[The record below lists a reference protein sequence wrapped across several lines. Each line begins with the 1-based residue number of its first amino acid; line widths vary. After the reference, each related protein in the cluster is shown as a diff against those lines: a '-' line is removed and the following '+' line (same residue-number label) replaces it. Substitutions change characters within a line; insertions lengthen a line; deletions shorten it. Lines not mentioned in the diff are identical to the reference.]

1 MLGYD
6 ISWAAFNIIEVMSS
20 SKFSH
25 KRIGY
30 LAASQCFGEQIDVLM
45 LATNLIR
52 KDLNSG
58 KLYDTSVAISGL
70 SCFVTPDLARD
81 LCDDILALTASPK
94 PYIARKA
101 ILLLYKVF
109 LKNPDALRTA
119 FPRLRKKLEDPDPG
133 VQSAAVNVICELAR
147 KNPQNYLSL
156 SPVFFKLM
164 TTSTNNWVLIK
175 IIKLFGAL
183 TPLEPRLGKKLI
195 EPLTNLIHNTSAMSL
210 LYECINTVL
219 AGVPDHHASIQL
231 CVQKLRNLIEDSDQ
245 NLKYLG
251 LLAMGKILRHHPKS
265 VQAHKDLIL
274 TCLDD
279 RDESIRLRALD
290 LLHGMVSR
298 TNLLEIVRSL
308 VRHLSAPEI
317 GAHFRAELITTVV
330 RICSQGNY
338 QYVLSFEW
346 YISVLLELAQLNLN
360 RDGELLANQLLDVAV
375 RVASVRPFAVSQM
388 AIFLRSCKGMI
399 THSNQAS
406 LHDVIYAAAWI
417 CGEYAGF
424 LEEPRE
430 TLEAMLE
437 TANLVDLRG
446 HIQSVLVLNSL
457 KLYCKLAAKW
467 FTESTNGCKL
477 ESPALEM
484 GTSDPSLLELQ
495 ALLDR
500 LIGLTNFLMDKIALF
515 VHSAN
520 LEVQE
525 RAVSIHQLLHLIAKR
540 LSKLRVQAG
549 DSVPNSTT
557 TAEIVDLLG
566 SDGDGQLD
574 PLGSVQFEIK
584 SCAKAPQQASP
595 AHDLLVGLHALLYEL
610 CSFFEGEL
618 NPVAPKAQ
626 RKVPVPEGLD
636 LDAWIN
642 EPPLPPSQLLVASP
656 IALSSSQDMK
666 SKKTKRGKNIDIR
679 PSGDGIFSGL
689 VEPEGPKPVQLS
701 QAELDEMRKQ
711 RLLMQE
717 SNPHYLKPT
726 KSTSHNL
733 TAQDEV
739 AIPTPSEND
748 TPVAEP
754 PSGGGELKLA
764 SSDEFAMEMQKQFK
778 EMSKANA
785 KVSGSRGKATKKG
798 QRSRKAVV
806 AEQAE
811 GEETNE
817 FPSNVTVSNVMDL
830 PEGVTPNELDSPDEE
845 NDLDPTDPH
854 RLLNIQLDIQ
864 APETVATVT
873 SSNEVKVK
881 KRKMKVQEDGG
892 ERSKKDSTTSNGLK
906 QIRDHHQP
914 QQGIS
919 DEAFSK
925 LLMGSTL
932 TAACR
937 VKVRCP
943 ATAEAVKGSTLV
955 SAEEAFVALLHNLA
969 ANAGVSIVE
978 CVGTTAS
985 LYAEVAEMAVC
996 VLVKLSAQ
1004 TGSILIEAKSSQEAS
1019 ADEAVRQIKHAPPSV
1034 PPSLPRCVVRASFCP
1049 LVFCPCLQ
1057 HIPSILLSTS
1067 CIVTCRRM
1075 MTETHALTPSPL
1087 RYHEVA
1093 STYSSNYFR
1102 VFDNLSCEMSQ

>member
-1 MLGYD
+1 MALSAVKNTLERALDKDLSDLVRGIRAHKYDEVKYINECIDEIKNELKTGNIVSKANAINKLAYMIGYD

-20 SKFSH
+20 SKFSY

-58 KLYDTSVAISGL
+58 KLYDTSVALSGL
-70 SCFVTPDLARD
+70 SCFVTPDLAKD
-81 LCDDILALTASPK
+81 LCDDILALTMSPK
-94 PYIARKA
+94 PYIAKKA

-109 LKNPDALRTA
+109 LKNPDALRAA

-133 VQSAAVNVICELAR
+133 IQSAAVNVICELAR

-156 SPVFFKLM
+156 SPIFFKLM

-231 CVQKLRNLIEDSDQ
+231 CVQKLRILIEDSDQ

-274 TCLDD
+274 ACLDD

-308 VRHLSAPEI
+308 VRHLSTPEI
-317 GAHFRAELITTVV
+317 GAHFRAELIVTVV

-346 YISVLLELAQLNLN
+346 YISVLLELAQLNIN
-360 RDGELLANQLLDVAV
+360 RNGELLANQLLDVAV

-399 THSNQAS
+399 TYSNQAS

-467 FTESTNGCKL
+467 FNESTNGCSL
-477 ESPALEM
+477 ENSVLEM
-484 GTSDPSLLELQ
+484 GPSEPSISQLQ
-495 ALLDR
+495 ALLER
-500 LIGLTNFLMDKIALF
+500 LLGLTNFLMDKISLF

-525 RAVSIHQLLHLIAKR
+525 RAVSIHQLLHLMTKR
-540 LSKLRVQAG
+540 LSKLRAQVG
-549 DSVPNSTT
+549 DSTPNSTT
-557 TAEIVDLLG
+557 NIELVDLIG
-566 SDGDGQLD
+566 GDGDGQLD
-574 PLGSVQFEIK
+574 SLGPVLPETK
-584 SCAKAPQQASP
+584 SCTESQQQATP
-595 AHDLLVGLHALLYEL
+595 AQDLVGLHALLYEL
-610 CSFFEGEL
+610 CSLFEGEL

-642 EPPLPPSQLLVASP
+642 EPPLPPSQALVPSP
-656 IALSSSQDMK
+656 SALSSPQDAK
-666 SKKTKRGKNIDIR
+666 LKTKRGKNIENM
-679 PSGDGIFSGL
+679 PAGGGIFTGL
-689 VEPEGPKPVQLS
+689 VEPEGPKPVHLS
-701 QAELDEMRKQ
+701 KAELDEMRRQ

-726 KSTSHNL
+726 KSNLHNSV
-733 TAQDEV
+733 AQDEV
-739 AIPTPSEND
+739 NIPTSSQND
-748 TPVAEP
+748 PPVVEP
-754 PSGGGELKLA
+754 TNGGLKLA
-764 SSDEFAMEMQKQFK
+764 SSDKFAMEMQKQFK
-778 EMSKANA
+778 EMSKANGKA
-785 KVSGSRGKATKKG
+785 SGSRGKTTKKG
-798 QRSRKAVV
+798 RHSKRAPA

-811 GEETNE
+811 GEEPNEYPTN
-817 FPSNVTVSNVMDL
+817 VAVSNVMDL
-830 PEGVTPNELDSPDEE
+830 PEGVAPNELDSPDEE
-845 NDLDPTDPH
+845 NGLDPTDPH

-864 APETVATVT
+864 IPATATTVT
-873 SSNEVKVK
+873 HSNKASVK
-881 KRKMKVQEDGG
+881 KRQVKAEEGGG
-892 ERSKKDSTTSNGLK
+892 EPSKECSTASNNT
-906 QIRDHHQP
+906 QHAVDHHPRQV
-914 QQGIS
+914 IS
-919 DEAFSK
+919 EETFLK

-932 TAACR
+932 TAAHR

-943 ATAEAVKGSTLV
+943 ATAEAVKGSAPV
-955 SAEEAFVALLHNLA
+955 SAEEAFVALLYSLSGDT
-969 ANAGVSIVE
+969 GVSVVE
-978 CVGTTAS
+978 RVGTTAS
-985 LYAEVAEMAVC
+985 LYTEVAESPVC

-1004 TGSILIEAKSSQEAS
+1004 TGSILIEAKSSQ
-1019 ADEAVRQIKHAPPSV
+1019 Q
-1034 PPSLPRCVVRASFCP
+1034 
-1049 LVFCPCLQ
+1049 
-1057 HIPSILLSTS
+1057 
-1067 CIVTCRRM
+1067 
-1075 MTETHALTPSPL
+1075 ALTDKAVQRIKQFVRS
-1087 RYHEVA
+1087 
-1093 STYSSNYFR
+1093 FKG
-1102 VFDNLSCEMSQ
+1102 DN

>member
-1 MLGYD
+1 MALSAVKNTLERALDKDLSDLVRGIRAHKYD
-6 ISWAAFNIIEVMSS
+6 EAKYINECIDEIKNELKTGNIV
-20 SKFSH
+20 SKANAIN
-25 KRIGY
+25 KLAYRIGY

-58 KLYDTSVAISGL
+58 KLYDTSVALSGL
-70 SCFVTPDLARD
+70 SCFVTSDLAKD
-81 LCDDILALTASPK
+81 LCDDILALTMSPK
-94 PYIARKA
+94 PYIAKKA

-109 LKNPDALRTA
+109 LKNPDALRVA

-133 VQSAAVNVICELAR
+133 IQSAAVNVICELAR

-195 EPLTNLIHNTSAMSL
+195 EPLTNLIHKRKLT
-210 LYECINTVL
+210 TVL
-219 AGVPDHHASIQL
+219 IRHHTYVSGSGLFQLRDRVQVMDVLHLIYILNPL
-231 CVQKLRNLIEDSDQ
+231 CVQKLRILIEDSDQ

-274 TCLDD
+274 ACLDD

-308 VRHLSAPEI
+308 VRHLSTPEI
-317 GAHFRAELITTVV
+317 GAHFRAELIATVV

-346 YISVLLELAQLNLN
+346 YISVLLELAQLNIN
-360 RDGELLANQLLDVAV
+360 RNGELLANQLLDVAV

-467 FTESTNGCKL
+467 FNESTNGCSL
-477 ESPALEM
+477 ENPVLEM
-484 GTSDPSLLELQ
+484 GPSEPSISQLQ
-495 ALLDR
+495 ALLER
-500 LIGLTNFLMDKIALF
+500 LLGLTNFLMDKISLF

-525 RAVSIHQLLHLIAKR
+525 RAVSIHQLLHLMTKR
-540 LSKLRVQAG
+540 LSKLRAQVG
-549 DSVPNSTT
+549 DSTSNPTT
-557 TAEIVDLLG
+557 NIELVDLIG
-566 SDGDGQLD
+566 DDGNGQLD
-574 PLGSVQFEIK
+574 SLDPVLRETK
-584 SCAKAPQQASP
+584 SCTESQQQATP
-595 AHDLLVGLHALLYEL
+595 VQDLLVGLHALLYEL
-610 CSFFEGEL
+610 CSLFEGEL

-642 EPPLPPSQLLVASP
+642 EPPSPPSQALMASP
-656 IALSSSQDMK
+656 SALSSPQDAKLK
-666 SKKTKRGKNIDIR
+666 SKRGKNIKIM
-679 PSGDGIFSGL
+679 PAGDGIFTGL

-701 QAELDEMRKQ
+701 KAELDEMRKQ

-726 KSTSHNL
+726 KSNLHNSV
-733 TAQDEV
+733 AHDEV
-739 AIPTPSEND
+739 NIPTSSQND
-748 TPVAEP
+748 PPVVEP
-754 PSGGGELKLA
+754 TNGGLKLA
-764 SSDEFAMEMQKQFK
+764 SSDKFAMEMQKQFK
-778 EMSKANA
+778 EMSKANGKA
-785 KVSGSRGKATKKG
+785 SGSRGKTTKKG
-798 QRSRKAVV
+798 RHSKRAIV

-811 GEETNE
+811 GEEPNEYPTN
-817 FPSNVTVSNVMDL
+817 VAVSNVMDL
-830 PEGVTPNELDSPDEE
+830 PELDSPDEE
-845 NDLDPTDPH
+845 TSLDPTDPH

-864 APETVATVT
+864 IPETATTVT
-873 SSNEVKVK
+873 HSNKASVK
-881 KRKMKVQEDGG
+881 KRRVKAEGGGG
-892 ERSKKDSTTSNGLK
+892 EPSKKCSTTSNNT
-906 QIRDHHQP
+906 QHATDHHPRQA
-914 QQGIS
+914 IS
-919 DEAFSK
+919 EETFLK

-932 TAACR
+932 TAAHR

-943 ATAEAVKGSTLV
+943 ATAEAVKGSASV
-955 SAEEAFVALLHNLA
+955 SAEEAFVALLHSLSGDT
-969 ANAGVSIVE
+969 GVSVVE
-978 CVGTTAS
+978 RVGTTAS
-985 LYAEVAEMAVC
+985 LYTEVAEAPVC
-996 VLVKLSAQ
+996 VLVKLSTQ
-1004 TGSILIEAKSSQEAS
+1004 TGSILIEAKSS
-1019 ADEAVRQIKHAPPSV
+1019 RQ
-1034 PPSLPRCVVRASFCP
+1034 
-1049 LVFCPCLQ
+1049 
-1057 HIPSILLSTS
+1057 
-1067 CIVTCRRM
+1067 
-1075 MTETHALTPSPL
+1075 
-1087 RYHEVA
+1087 A
-1093 STYSSNYFR
+1093 STDKAVQRIKQFVRSFKG
-1102 VFDNLSCEMSQ
+1102 DN